1 MISAKIITIGDEIL
15 IGQIIDTNSTFI
27 SKQLISIGVE
37 VREILTISDNKEDIL
52 NAFTDSVNKFDVIIT
67 TGGLG
72 PTNDDIT
79 KEVFC
84 EFFNDKLVHNSD
96 LLVHI
101 ETLFKNFVD
110 NPINELNR
118 AQAFVPSKANLI
130 ENKFGTA
137 AGMILKKNNSF
148 FISLP
153 GVPYEM
159 KSMIKN
165 SVIPFIKK
173 EFNCPVIIKKTLLTY
188 GVGESTIAKK
198 LKDFEQNLP
207 QNFKLAYLPN
217 LGRVRLRLICKGSDR
232 KHLENEMDFYI
243 SQLFEILGKIIIGF
257 ESINSIESEIGKI
270 LKKSGKTLSTAESFT
285 GGLISS
291 RISSIPGA
299 STYFKGSIVA
309 YDTKIKKEILNVAEK
324 EILDYSV
331 VSSQVAN
338 SMALNAKKI
347 LKSDFAIATTGNAG
361 PEKGDSDK
369 DIGLIYIS
377 IATLNEVKSFEF
389 NFGKNREKNIN
400 KSVNKAL
407 ELLFSEL
414 SSER

>member
-243 SQLFEILGKIIIGF
+243 SQLFEILGKIVIGF

>member
-37 VREILTISDNKEDIL
+37 VQEILTISDNKEDIL

-243 SQLFEILGKIIIGF
+243 SQLFEILGKIVIGF

-270 LKKSGKTLSTAESFT
+270 LKKNGKTLSTAESFT

>member
-137 AGMILKKNNSF
+137 AGMIFKKNNSF

-173 EFNCPVIIKKTLLTY
+173 EFNCPVIIKETLLTY

-198 LKDFEQNLP
+198 LKDFEENLP

-243 SQLFEILGKIIIGF
+243 SQLFEILGKIVIGF

-270 LKKSGKTLSTAESFT
+270 LKKNGKTLSTAESFT